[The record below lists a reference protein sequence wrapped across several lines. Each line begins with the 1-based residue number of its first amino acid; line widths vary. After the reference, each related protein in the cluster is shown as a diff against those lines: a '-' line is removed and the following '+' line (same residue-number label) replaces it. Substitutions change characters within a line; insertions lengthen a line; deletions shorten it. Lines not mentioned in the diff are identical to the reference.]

1 MSLNGIAAIHSR
13 IAAIEARISAVGGG
27 ARQFSDRVQRSGSTN
42 FADVLSGVGAGTT
55 STQGAT
61 ATQGTAKSGVGTS
74 NYAKALAKYGT
85 FANDLLT
92 ELKLPGTE
100 QNIRAVVAWATAEG
114 TKAANNPLAT
124 TRNAPGAT
132 NFNSVGVKNYATYT
146 DGLRATVDTIHN
158 GRYTNIIEALTL
170 GRDANAV
177 ASAVASSPWG
187 TGTRMQQVLASFDA

>member
-1 MSLNGIAAIHSR
+1 VSLNGIAAIHSR
-13 IAAIEARISAVGGG
+13 IAAIEARCNAIGGG
-27 ARQFSDRVQRSGSTN
+27 SRQFADRVQNSGSTN
-42 FADVLSGVGAGTT
+42 FADVLSGVGNKDTGVT
-55 STQGAT
+55 STTPA
-61 ATQGTAKSGVGTS
+61 SGVGTS

-124 TRNAPGAT
+124 TRSAPGAT

-170 GRDANAV
+170 GRDAHAV
-177 ASAVASSPWG
+177 ASAVAASPWG
-187 TGTRMQQVLASFDA
+187 TGNRMEQVLASFDA